1 MTTKIASK
9 ILVCEGEE
17 VLLTALKFRL
27 QKQGYS
33 LFLAQNGK
41 KAKELIRQAQPDL
54 IIADLNLPGIR
65 TAELLDFVHQEIG
78 TDVPMIAM
86 ADLEDEE
93 LVLEALRL
101 GFQDFLT
108 KPFKPV
114 ELVLRIRR
122 IVELV

>member
-1 MTTKIASK
+1 MTSKNARK

-27 QKQGYS
+27 QKQGYDLS
-33 LFLAQNGK
+33 LAQNGK
-41 KAKELIRQAQPDL
+41 RAKELIKLAKPDL
-54 IIADLNLPGIR
+54 IIADLDLPGIR
-65 TAELLDFVHQEIG
+65 TSEFVDFVHQELG
-78 TDVPMIAM
+78 AHVPMIAM

-93 LVLEALRL
+93 MVLEALRL

-122 IVELV
+122 MVELV